1 MATLDIETAPFQ
13 DDDIILT
20 KVEMQY
26 SGGTIEDL
34 CSEQILKLPKTC
46 RPKDHLAFLYR
57 LHHNGELMHRDN
69 TSSYSKSMTVV
80 IEANV
85 LVSETCKP
93 KIQMKWKSNVDF
105 SAPLNPSFV
114 APGQTMQRSKRP
126 PSLPVTA
133 SNKSQSDPP
142 QLSNAASSVEIG
154 QQRHRAISTGHIGVT
169 MTLTAPRDV
178 YVGEPFTWD
187 VFIVNG
193 SSKPRKL
200 AIVVIPKRSLADVK
214 SHLAKRSSSSSASGR
229 RGELELADAT
239 MDENRL
245 YAMQKSAG
253 REEVQIV
260 SLSTEVRLGTL
271 NPGFCHNAELKFLPL
286 ASGVLHIETIR
297 VIDLVANESI
307 DVRDLPEIVA
317 DDRNGNS
324 RILGGIA
331 DTVAQSL
338 TAIRSR
344 QKRPLLGTAISDG
357 IEMPDYDEKGVYNA
371 EFRSPRRRGPPPFD
385 FERLTRFMSYG
396 FIISPAQYH
405 WFAFLARTFPVTKES
420 ATLPA
425 LQRVGFDQFIF
436 APFGLACFFTFMTV
450 TEGGGRRAVT
460 RKFQDPF
467 VSTVGIAWTAYLS
480 LTNSSDDSPV

>member
-13 DDDIILT
+13 DDDILLT
-20 KVEMQY
+20 KVEIQY
-26 SGGTIEDL
+26 SGGEIEDL
-34 CSEQILKLPKTC
+34 CSEHILKLPRKC

-57 LHHNGELMHRDN
+57 LHHNGELMYNDN

-126 PSLPVTA
+126 PNLPVTA
-133 SNKSQSDPP
+133 GNKGQSDPS
-142 QLSNAASSVEIG
+142 QLANAANSVETG
-154 QQRHRAISTGHIGVT
+154 QQRHRAISMGQIGVT

-214 SHLAKRSSSSSASGR
+214 SHLSKRSSSSSASGR
-229 RGELELADAT
+229 RGDLELADAA

-245 YAMQKSAG
+245 YALQKSAG

-260 SLSTEVRLGTL
+260 GLSTDVRLGTL

-286 ASGVLHIETIR
+286 ASGILHIEAIR

-317 DDRNGNS
+317 DERNGNW
-324 RILGGIA
+324 
-331 DTVAQSL
+331 SL
-338 TAIRSR
+338 LR
-344 QKRPLLGTAISDG
+344 
-357 IEMPDYDEKGVYNA
+357 E
-371 EFRSPRRRGPPPFD
+371 
-385 FERLTRFMSYG
+385 
-396 FIISPAQYH
+396 
-405 WFAFLARTFPVTKES
+405 
-420 ATLPA
+420 
-425 LQRVGFDQFIF
+425 
-436 APFGLACFFTFMTV
+436 
-450 TEGGGRRAVT
+450 
-460 RKFQDPF
+460 
-467 VSTVGIAWTAYLS
+467 
-480 LTNSSDDSPV
+480 